1 VTDRRLA
8 EDRIRHLANFDTL
21 TGLPNRRQLI
31 WRAERALDHGR
42 RLGHEVALLLI
53 DLDRFKIIND
63 TLGHGAGDELLMEVS
78 RRLRSCVRHS
88 DQVLES
94 SLESVGV
101 RSHRTL
107 EAVGRLGG
115 DEFVALL
122 PEVVDEA
129 DAERVAS
136 RILEQMRK
144 PIMIGLQ
151 ECFVTASVGI
161 AIFPRDGATVAD
173 LLRNSDIAMYSVKSA
188 GRNSSSLYRPNLA
201 GKGREKLELES
212 ALHKAIERN
221 ELVLHYQPKIDVR
234 GARMIGAEALMRWRR
249 HGTLV
254 APGDFI
260 PLAEET
266 GLIIP
271 LSEWAIREAA
281 RQARIWQDNFGFSD
295 SIAVNL
301 PSRLFERTD
310 LVEYIHNA
318 VTTYG
323 VPHHAIELEITETG
337 LMKDLQNVIPSLH
350 RLNEI
355 GVEISIDDFGTG
367 YSSLAYLTT
376 LPISELKIDRSF
388 VRDLGMTPQSSAVVT
403 AIIALARSLGLRVI
417 AEGVENLR
425 QMEVLHR
432 LGCGIMQGFSSA
444 SRSRRKTSSAGC
456 SRPCCR
462 RRRPGSARRRPATR
476 PSRRAPRAGAS
487 RAPSR
492 RQADLKRAVGPD
504 RRHEPDAPRA
514 PRQDRTADGADRQGG
529 AASSRPRAARAD
541 ARELRARVPPGSG
554 RAARRGDR
562 GARHPDRADHS
573 RHRAKR
579 PQLDAGT
586 AQGRHPA
593 CPRRRSQRREEAAAA
608 ALAARQQLGNR
619 FGGDAR
625 GGRRGRCR
633 GRADAP
639 RPARR
644 RRACRQR
651 ADRRSGAGALRR
663 ERRVVRRVGAHRAHA
678 RTCLEAALPAH
689 DGANQELAKE
699 LARVVERI
707 DAKAA
712 AEPLADD
719 VEALA
724 RRVERVLQHRHHL
737 FDQLG
742 KLCHELTASLTD
754 LAEDGS
760 WVKGQCEAM
769 QLKIEEGL
777 SARGV
782 RAVSDMLHHAR
793 KRHAEVRGER
803 EKARDALK
811 SLMAQM
817 LAELGELGSKT
828 GNFHESVGRYAAV
841 IEESDS
847 LESLTGVVREMVAES
862 RAVQSL
868 VQQTQERLQEEHSK
882 ATDLSER
889 VTQLEDEMR
898 RLSDEVS
905 TDQLTQ
911 IANRRGLMQAFEVE
925 RARLERSGGELS
937 IGLLDIDNF
946 KKLNDELGHSAG
958 DEALKSLAAVVSK
971 TLRPTDR
978 VARYGGEEFVVLL
991 PRRRRP
997 RASRC

>member
-1 VTDRRLA
+1 MSLSRPAPLAKTEQPTAQIAKAALRRLA
-8 EDRIRHLANFDTL
+8 LERLEPTPENY
-21 TGLPNRRQLI
+21 
-31 WRAERALDHGR
+31 ERAYRQEAGEPPAEATEALATLIERIIRGIERSGHNWTPARRKEGIQRVLAGGRSDAKKLQQRLSQLVNSWETDSAATPVAVGEAVAAVVPTRPAPLDGAAPAANAPIAAAAPAPSAESDESSGAWER
-42 RLGHEVALLLI
+42 IAR
-53 DLDRFKIIND
+53 
-63 TLGHGAGDELLMEVS
+63 TLGH
-78 RRLRSCVRHS
+78 
-88 DQVLES
+88 
-94 SLESVGV
+94 
-101 RSHRTL
+101 
-107 EAVGRLGG
+107 
-115 DEFVALL
+115 AL
-122 PEVVDEA
+122 
-129 DAERVAS
+129 
-136 RILEQMRK
+136 K
-144 PIMIGLQ
+144 
-151 ECFVTASVGI
+151 
-161 AIFPRDGATVAD
+161 
-173 LLRNSDIAMYSVKSA
+173 
-188 GRNSSSLYRPNLA
+188 
-201 GKGREKLELES
+201 
-212 ALHKAIERN
+212 
-221 ELVLHYQPKIDVR
+221 
-234 GARMIGAEALMRWRR
+234 
-249 HGTLV
+249 
-254 APGDFI
+254 
-260 PLAEET
+260 
-266 GLIIP
+266 
-271 LSEWAIREAA
+271 
-281 RQARIWQDNFGFSD
+281 
-295 SIAVNL
+295 
-301 PSRLFERTD
+301 
-310 LVEYIHNA
+310 
-318 VTTYG
+318 
-323 VPHHAIELEITETG
+323 
-337 LMKDLQNVIPSLH
+337 
-350 RLNEI
+350 
-355 GVEISIDDFGTG
+355 
-367 YSSLAYLTT
+367 
-376 LPISELKIDRSF
+376 
-388 VRDLGMTPQSSAVVT
+388 
-403 AIIALARSLGLRVI
+403 
-417 AEGVENLR
+417 
-425 QMEVLHR
+425 
-432 LGCGIMQGFSSA
+432 
-444 SRSRRKTSSAGC
+444 
-456 SRPCCR
+456 
-462 RRRPGSARRRPATR
+462 
-476 PSRRAPRAGAS
+476 
-487 RAPSR
+487 
-492 RQADLKRAVGPD
+492 
-504 RRHEPDAPRA
+504 
-514 PRQDRTADGADRQGG
+514 
-529 AASSRPRAARAD
+529 
-541 ARELRARVPPGSG
+541 
-554 RAARRGDR
+554 
-562 GARHPDRADHS
+562 
-573 RHRAKR
+573 
-579 PQLDAGT
+579 
-586 AQGRHPA
+586 
-593 CPRRRSQRREEAAAA
+593 
-608 ALAARQQLGNR
+608 
-619 FGGDAR
+619 
-625 GGRRGRCR
+625 
-633 GRADAP
+633 
-639 RPARR
+639 
-644 RRACRQR
+644 
-651 ADRRSGAGALRR
+651 
-663 ERRVVRRVGAHRAHA
+663 
-678 RTCLEAALPAH
+678 AALPAH

-991 PRRRRP
+991 PETPAAEGEQVLTRLQRSLTGGLFMHKDKQIFVTFSAGVTGYRMAERIEDSLE
-997 RASRC
+997 RADQALYEAKRTGKNRTCIG

>member
-1 VTDRRLA
+1 MSLSRPAPLAKTEQPTAQIAKAALRRLA
-8 EDRIRHLANFDTL
+8 LERLEPTPENY
-21 TGLPNRRQLI
+21 
-31 WRAERALDHGR
+31 ERAYRQEAGEPPAEATEALATLIERIIRGIERSGHNWTPARRKEGIQRVLAGGRSDAKKLQQRLSQLVNSWETDSAATPVAVGEAVAAVVPTRPAPLDGAAPAANTPIAAAAPAPSAESDESSGAWER
-42 RLGHEVALLLI
+42 IAR
-53 DLDRFKIIND
+53 
-63 TLGHGAGDELLMEVS
+63 TLGH
-78 RRLRSCVRHS
+78 
-88 DQVLES
+88 
-94 SLESVGV
+94 
-101 RSHRTL
+101 
-107 EAVGRLGG
+107 
-115 DEFVALL
+115 AL
-122 PEVVDEA
+122 
-129 DAERVAS
+129 
-136 RILEQMRK
+136 K
-144 PIMIGLQ
+144 
-151 ECFVTASVGI
+151 
-161 AIFPRDGATVAD
+161 
-173 LLRNSDIAMYSVKSA
+173 
-188 GRNSSSLYRPNLA
+188 
-201 GKGREKLELES
+201 
-212 ALHKAIERN
+212 
-221 ELVLHYQPKIDVR
+221 
-234 GARMIGAEALMRWRR
+234 
-249 HGTLV
+249 
-254 APGDFI
+254 
-260 PLAEET
+260 
-266 GLIIP
+266 
-271 LSEWAIREAA
+271 
-281 RQARIWQDNFGFSD
+281 
-295 SIAVNL
+295 
-301 PSRLFERTD
+301 
-310 LVEYIHNA
+310 
-318 VTTYG
+318 
-323 VPHHAIELEITETG
+323 
-337 LMKDLQNVIPSLH
+337 
-350 RLNEI
+350 
-355 GVEISIDDFGTG
+355 
-367 YSSLAYLTT
+367 
-376 LPISELKIDRSF
+376 
-388 VRDLGMTPQSSAVVT
+388 
-403 AIIALARSLGLRVI
+403 
-417 AEGVENLR
+417 
-425 QMEVLHR
+425 
-432 LGCGIMQGFSSA
+432 
-444 SRSRRKTSSAGC
+444 
-456 SRPCCR
+456 
-462 RRRPGSARRRPATR
+462 
-476 PSRRAPRAGAS
+476 
-487 RAPSR
+487 
-492 RQADLKRAVGPD
+492 
-504 RRHEPDAPRA
+504 
-514 PRQDRTADGADRQGG
+514 
-529 AASSRPRAARAD
+529 
-541 ARELRARVPPGSG
+541 
-554 RAARRGDR
+554 
-562 GARHPDRADHS
+562 
-573 RHRAKR
+573 
-579 PQLDAGT
+579 
-586 AQGRHPA
+586 
-593 CPRRRSQRREEAAAA
+593 
-608 ALAARQQLGNR
+608 
-619 FGGDAR
+619 
-625 GGRRGRCR
+625 
-633 GRADAP
+633 
-639 RPARR
+639 
-644 RRACRQR
+644 
-651 ADRRSGAGALRR
+651 
-663 ERRVVRRVGAHRAHA
+663 
-678 RTCLEAALPAH
+678 AALPAH

-991 PRRRRP
+991 PETPAAEGEQVLTRLQRSLTGGLFMHKDKQIFVTFSAGVTGYRMAERIEDSLE
-997 RASRC
+997 RADQALYEAKRTGKNRTCIG